1 MKTVLPAR
9 RPVARPSAWRWRW
22 CWCFAPVALTV
33 GAVLGCSTLPEPARE
48 MADAAFAGVVDA
60 SGAAPDPAALLQR
73 LRGARYVLLGEIHDN
88 AQQHE
93 LRAVLLRRLLSDGV
107 PSVVVFEPIDRE
119 HSAALAATALAT
131 PHDVEAVITAGALD
145 RSGWGWPLHRPVF
158 AAALDGGAALAGGNL
173 SRTDASRL
181 VRGGLAQAPAD
192 LRDLIDPAVDT
203 RWTPEHQAEL
213 LHQVDEGHCGALPAS
228 MVAPMALAQRARD
241 AALALAMFQA
251 ARQAAPG
258 ARVVLIAGNGHVRRD
273 LGVPHDLAVLDA
285 AALVMSVA
293 FLELDEGRPGTVDAP
308 YDAAWFTP
316 RAERVDPCAGF
327 KPPVANPG

>member
-1 MKTVLPAR
+1 M
-9 RPVARPSAWRWRW
+9 
-22 CWCFAPVALTV
+22 
-33 GAVLGCSTLPEPARE
+33 
-48 MADAAFAGVVDA
+48 
-60 SGAAPDPAALLQR
+60 
-73 LRGARYVLLGEIHDN
+73 LLGEIHDN

-273 LGVPHDLAVLDA
+273 LGVPHDLAALDA
-285 AALVMSVA
+285 AARVMSVA

>member
-9 RPVARPSAWRWRW
+9 RPVARPSAWRWR
-22 CWCFAPVALTV
+22 WCFAPVALTV

-88 AQQHE
+88 AQQHA

-119 HSAALAATALAT
+119 HSAALGAAAIAT
-131 PHDVEAVITAGALD
+131 PHDVEAVITAGGLD
-145 RSGWGWPLHRPVF
+145 RAGWRWPLHRPVF
-158 AAALDGGAALAGGNL
+158 VAALDGGAALAGGNL

-181 VRGGLAQAPAD
+181 VRGGAPQAPAD
-192 LRDLIDPAVDT
+192 LRALIDPVLDT
-203 RWTPEHQAEL
+203 RWTPEQQAEL
-213 LHQVDEGHCGALPAS
+213 LHQVDVGHCGALPKS
-228 MVAPMALAQRARD
+228 MLAPMALAQRARD
-241 AALALAMFQA
+241 AALALAMVQA

-273 LGVPHDLAVLDA
+273 LGVPHDLAVLEA
-285 AALVMSVA
+285 TARVVSVA
-293 FLELDEGRPGTVDAP
+293 FLELEDGRPGAVDGP

-316 RAERVDPCAGF
+316 RAERADPCADF
-327 KPPVANPG
+327 KPPVAKPG